1 MTLEK
6 SKSFIHVHCKNRTF
20 YTYNQ
25 KKETKMTNKIKRS
38 NVSLLEVDHYSY
50 ALKKGV
56 FNTEKQKAQREKRK
70 SFEKSRKSGY
80 KK

>member
-1 MTLEK
+1 
-6 SKSFIHVHCKNRTF
+6 
-20 YTYNQ
+20 
-25 KKETKMTNKIKRS
+25 MTNKIKRS
-38 NVSLLEVDHYSY
+38 TVSLLEVDHYSY